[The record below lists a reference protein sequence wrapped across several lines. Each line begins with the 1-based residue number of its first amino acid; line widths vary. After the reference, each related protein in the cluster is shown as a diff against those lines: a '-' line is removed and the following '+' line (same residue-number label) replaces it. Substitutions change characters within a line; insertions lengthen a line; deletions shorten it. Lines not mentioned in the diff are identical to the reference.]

1 LPALLASLATRSRS
15 GPGFVCCKAFVP
27 DHCAKCALPRPTSA
41 HLLNGGLPGREVVGT
56 ARILADGERHGLT
69 EADTARVGQWIRESV
84 DRVNFLVDER
94 LGMRVLT
101 LLEAFLQCRL
111 NPCYEGFKSQNTV
124 RE

>member
-1 LPALLASLATRSRS
+1 
-15 GPGFVCCKAFVP
+15 
-27 DHCAKCALPRPTSA
+27 
-41 HLLNGGLPGREVVGT
+41 
-56 ARILADGERHGLT
+56 
-69 EADTARVGQWIRESV
+69 V